1 MANELYAK
9 QHPDPLRE
17 GDDAAKAVQKTKNR
31 ISIDFIKSQIEHQEY
46 LQSTTTPHMTILVM
60 TMKNGFV
67 VIGKSAPADPLN
79 FDESLGK
86 RFAYEDCVRQLWPL
100 FAFSLRDQMTD
111 VKYEWKNDG

>member
-9 QHPDPLRE
+9 SHSDPLR
-17 GDDAAKAVQKTKNR
+17 DTDNDAKAVQKTASR
-31 ISIDFIKSQIEHQEY
+31 ISLDFIESQIADKEFKT
-46 LQSTTTPHMTILVM
+46 SRTTPSLTILVM

-86 RFAYEDCVRQLWPL
+86 KFAYEDAIRQLWPM

-111 VKYEWKNDG
+111 TRYYGNY